1 MAVIA
6 HPYKDKTIAV
16 MGLGKAG
23 LSAVR
28 ALCAAGAKVR
38 AWDDNAAH
46 REEAAAV
53 GAEICD
59 LSDTAAFDGVSAMV
73 MSPGIPH
80 THPAPHKSAIAAKAT
95 NTPIIGEVALLAA
108 AQPKARYVGITGTN
122 GKSTTTALIGHI
134 LTHARKKVGIGGNL
148 GTPSLDLEPL
158 DEDGTYVLEMSSY
171 QLELSP
177 IHFHGAVLL
186 NITPDHLARHG
197 GMDGYV
203 AAKMHIFDNQTSD
216 DFAVVAI
223 DDDRCAGLAEAL
235 THGARR
241 VIPVSS
247 QHEATSGVYVRG
259 TELIDDLDGEAKAV
273 LDLSIVTTLP
283 GIHNWQNV
291 AAAYAT
297 VRMLDISQKVAC
309 DAISDYPGLP
319 HRQQMIGII
328 DGIAYVNDSKATNAE
343 AAAKAL
349 SCYGDIYW
357 IAGGVEKEGGY
368 KELDRYLPHI
378 RHAFLIGEGANSIA
392 DYLGD
397 KVPHTIS
404 GDLDIAIAQ
413 ASTLAREEGAQ
424 RPVVLLSP
432 ACASFDQYSSFETR
446 GDHFLSLVHDLPGQ
460 IRQFFVKKEGR

>member
-28 ALCAAGAKVR
+28 ALCDAGAAVR
-38 AWDDNAAH
+38 AWDDNDK
-46 REEAAAV
+46 RRDEAATL
-53 GAEICD
+53 GAQIIE
-59 LSDTAAFDGVSAMV
+59 LTNSSAFDGCCALVL
-73 MSPGIPH
+73 SPGIPH
-80 THPAPHKSAIAAKAT
+80 THPEPHPAAAAAKAAGV
-95 NTPIIGEVALLAA
+95 PIIGEVALLAET
-108 AQPKARYVGITGTN
+108 QPDARYIGITGTN
-122 GKSTTTALIGHI
+122 GKSTTTALTGHI
-134 LTHARKKVGIGGNL
+134 LEHARKKVGIGGNL
-148 GTPSLDLEPL
+148 GTPSLDLDAL
-158 DEDGTYVLEMSSY
+158 GEDGTYVLEMSSY

-186 NITPDHLARHG
+186 NISPDHLARHG

-203 AAKMHIFDNQTSD
+203 AAKMRIFDGQTAD

-235 THGARR
+235 THGDRR
-241 VIPVSS
+241 VVPVSS
-247 QHEATSGVYVRG
+247 QSEVPGGVYVKG
-259 TELIDDLDGEAKAV
+259 TDLIDDLDGEAKAV
-273 LDLSIVTTLP
+273 LDLSMVTTLP
-283 GIHNWQNV
+283 GLHNWQNV

-297 VRMLDISQKVAC
+297 VRLLGISEKVTC

-319 HRQQMIGII
+319 HRQQMIAII
-328 DGIAYVNDSKATNAE
+328 DDVAYVNDSKATNAE

-368 KELDRYLPHI
+368 TELDPYLSHI
-378 RHAFLIGEGANSIA
+378 RHAFLIGEGAGSIA

-397 KVPHTIS
+397 RVPHTLS
-404 GDLDIAIAQ
+404 VTLDTAVAQ
-413 ASTLAREEGAQ
+413 ASTLAREDGAH

-432 ACASFDQYSSFETR
+432 ACASFDQYQSFEAR
-446 GDHFLSLVHDLPGQ
+446 GDHFLSLVRDLPGQ
-460 IRQFFVKKEGR
+460 IRQFFVMEGR